1 MIKFNIQTA
10 DLKYIMAALRPA
22 VPKTDCK
29 PVHQYIK
36 FECSDEKLSAYA
48 VDGYR
53 IHSVT
58 VHVDITD
65 GEKAFCFLL
74 KPFMAPK
81 TDSEFIPCEL
91 SEKEIMFNFGE
102 QKITFKLGTG
112 IENFVDIHAAI
123 PTKPAVLRIGFNP
136 KFLVDAAKTLQKNS
150 RTPLIMEFRNPLD
163 PVIIYSDKDKSD
175 FRIVL
180 PVRMR
185 SEVDPGTAFKK
196 DGDKS

>member
-36 FECSDEKLSAYA
+36 FECSDGKLSAYA

-58 VHVDITD
+58 VHVDVTD
-65 GEKAFCFLL
+65 GEKSFYFLL

-112 IENFVDIHAAI
+112 IENFVDVHAAI
-123 PTKPAVLRIGFNP
+123 PTKPAVYRIGFNP
-136 KFLVDAAKTLQKNS
+136 KYIADAASSLKSDS
-150 RTPLIMEFRNPLD
+150 RTPIVMEFRNPLD
-163 PVIIYSDKDKSD
+163 PVMIYSDKDQSD
-175 FRIVL
+175 FRAVM
-180 PVRMR
+180 PVRLTK
-185 SEVDPGTAFKK
+185 E
-196 DGDKS
+196 KSDD